1 MLKIKELC
9 KEKGISM
16 GELAKMIGVTPS
28 ALSQNISGNPNL
40 DRLMEIANALNVP
53 ITDLFERPK
62 QNIITCPK
70 CGTALE
76 IKEKEG
82 YNVDEDPLTK

>member
-76 IKEKEG
+76 IREKES